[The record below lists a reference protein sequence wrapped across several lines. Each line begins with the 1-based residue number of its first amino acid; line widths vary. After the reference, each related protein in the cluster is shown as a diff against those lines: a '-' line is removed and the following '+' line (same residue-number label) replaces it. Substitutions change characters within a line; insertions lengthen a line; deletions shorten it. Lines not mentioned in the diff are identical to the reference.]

1 MNISAVKERRPVRR
15 RARAAALQV
24 LYELDGARHL
34 PDRVLQERLQQ
45 DNTPVPVAQ
54 YARRL
59 VEGILEQKEEIDN
72 IIATH
77 APAWPIA
84 QMAMVDRN
92 LLRVA
97 IYEMIEEDETPLKT
111 AIDEAVELAKVY
123 GSNSSSKFVNGVLG
137 SVMNAI
143 AAKGRTDSDR

>member
-1 MNISAVKERRPVRR
+1 MNIPAVKERRPARR

-24 LYELDGARHL
+24 LYEIDGARHK
-34 PDRVLQERLQQ
+34 PERVLQERLQQ
-45 DNTPVPVAQ
+45 DNTPASVAR

-59 VEGILEQKEEIDN
+59 VEGIIEQKEEIDN

-77 APAWPIA
+77 APAWPIT

-97 IYEMIEEDETPLKT
+97 IYEITVEDETPPKA
-111 AIDEAVELAKVY
+111 AINEAVELAKIY
-123 GSNSSSKFVNGVLG
+123 GSNSSSRFVNGVLG

-143 AAKGRTDSDR
+143 EAKD

>member
-34 PDRVLQERLQQ
+34 PDRVLQERLHQ

>member
-1 MNISAVKERRPVRR
+1 MR

-24 LYELDGARHL
+24 LYEAEGARHE
-34 PDRVLQERLQQ
+34 PKRVLRDRLRRGR
-45 DNTPVPVAQ
+45 TPGRVAR
-54 YARRL
+54 YARKL
-59 VEGILEQKEEIDN
+59 VRGIVEHQEEIDN

-77 APAWPIA
+77 APEWPIT

-97 IYEMIEEDETPLKT
+97 IYEMTVEDETPPKA
-111 AIDEAVELAKVY
+111 AINEAVELAKIY
-123 GSNSSSKFVNGVLG
+123 GSNSSPRFVNGVLG

-143 AAKGRTDSDR
+143 AAKG